1 MVMAICNGIDGS
13 DTTTPSTSSDGG
25 DAAPGYYDD
34 DQIRY
39 AVSND
44 ENGNE

>member
-1 MVMAICNGIDGS
+1 MAICNGIDGS
-13 DTTTPSTSSDGG
+13 DATAPSTSNDGN
-25 DAAPGYYDD
+25 DALPGYYDN

-44 ENGNE
+44 EDGDE